1 LAAVFQ
7 AIGLFRYVTRLPGD
21 WIGIGLYVVT
31 IVAFAAISIGSFLQ
45 DRSRQR

>member
-7 AIGLFRYVTRLPGD
+7 AIGLFRYFTRQPGD

-31 IVAFAAISIGSFLQ
+31 IVTFASISIGSVLQ